1 MFFLISC
8 LLRAPPPPPF
18 SSWYFGKS
26 ASYILSFKVF
36 SLQIYCNWI
45 LKLFCCCW
53 WFNCS
58 GYEDAAL
65 KTQRSL
71 AYLNF
76 SQNVIYSKWMINFF
90 IGDQDSFLHMDF
102 IVWQFFNQTPQPFN
116 KCMTNWFVY
125 FLAVLKARESWW
137 LCINLWEVPRD
148 GKILYLRPFKH
159 WRVT

>member
-8 LLRAPPPPPF
+8 LLSLPPPF
-18 SSWYFGKS
+18 LPDSMAKVQVISFH
-26 ASYILSFKVF
+26 LSIF
-36 SLQIYCNWI
+36 ITNWI
-45 LKLFCCCW
+45 LMLFCSCW

-125 FLAVLKARESWW
+125 FLAILNARESWW
-137 LCINLWEVPRD
+137 LCISLWEVPQD
-148 GKILYLRPFKH
+148 GRILYLRPFKH